1 MSKIIRYFSWNGW
14 NGFKYLRQEF
24 DNNVLDL
31 VKQKAHSYE
40 YMTDLKSV
48 RYSYQT
54 RKSFSFLASKK
65 TYKEYEHIFKL

>member
-1 MSKIIRYFSWNGW
+1 M
-14 NGFKYLRQEF
+14 RQEF